1 MATITVRDLDD
12 EIKELL
18 RISAAK
24 NGHSMEEEA
33 RMILKEALMKKPAS
47 YGLGTWMHQHFAEF
61 DGVELDIPPRDEM
74 PRIVT
79 FGDEDDKA

>member
-1 MATITVRDLDD
+1 
-12 EIKELL
+12 
-18 RISAAK
+18 
-24 NGHSMEEEA
+24 MEEEA
-33 RMILKEALMKKPAS
+33 RMILKQALMKKPAS